1 MPKYIDS
8 EGVEHYFSSTTS
20 KYDKKEETFVD
31 YDQHGNKIANKDGS
45 LMIRVKTS
53 EGYCTNFSKTS
64 LMSDTQ
70 KKDFLQSR
78 ADKNFKESGFEA
90 NKNQMI
96 KNLKI

>member
-8 EGVEHYFSSTTS
+8 EGVEHYHSSTTS
-20 KYDKKEETFVD
+20 KYNKELEIFEDFDK
-31 YDQHGNKIANKDGS
+31 HGVKITNKDGS
-45 LMIRVKTS
+45 QMTRVKTS
-53 EGYCTNFSKTS
+53 EGYCTSFSKTS